1 MGDGLSYYGVGLTD
15 LLADKPLGS
24 RQMNQEQLNQ
34 ARRYMEAGQRDK
46 ARAIAQ
52 AALDENPDDILAWRI
67 MARAAETKDEC
78 QSALYRILALKP
90 DDEWAQNALAH
101 LVSEPAEPVP
111 ESAPKELPKRRQLPI
126 ALIGGA
132 AVVVVLVC
140 VVGGCLIVS
149 RMQSATQD
157 ALPAAGSATQDTEVP
172 SEMPSAVAPT
182 VTPLLTWTP
191 TDTAQPPTPAPP
203 TVTPLPSATP
213 LPTVT
218 PLPPPTPKVGRVGER
233 VEAGGIALTVV
244 SVSTLNEIDEF
255 WLPDAGNIFL
265 VIDVIVENASRD
277 DEAPYNPLYFSV
289 KDSDSFEY
297 NTSMLAPDPALSS
310 GTLVRG
316 DKSRGNVA
324 FEVPITASG
333 FIVTY
338 EPLVILGGYGPIRI
352 DLGR

>member
-1 MGDGLSYYGVGLTD
+1 
-15 LLADKPLGS
+15 
-24 RQMNQEQLNQ
+24 MNQEQLNQ

-52 AALDENPDDILAWRI
+52 AALDENSDDILAWRI
-67 MARAAETKDEC
+67 MARAAPTKDEC

-90 DDEWAQNALAH
+90 DDEWAQSALAH
-101 LVSEPAEPVP
+101 LVSEPAEPAP
-111 ESAPKELPKRRQLPI
+111 EPAPKELPKRRQLPT

-132 AVVVVLVC
+132 AAVLLLC
-140 VVGGCLIVS
+140 VVGGCLIIVS
-149 RMQSATQD
+149 RMQGTTQD
-157 ALPAAGSATQDTEVP
+157 APPAADSAIQDTEVP
-172 SEMPSAVAPT
+172 SEMPSAAAPT

-191 TDTAQPPTPAPP
+191 TDTAQPPTPAP
-203 TVTPLPSATP
+203 
-213 LPTVT
+213 PTVT

-297 NTSMLAPDPALSS
+297 DTSMLAPDPALSS

-338 EPLVILGGYGPIRI
+338 EPLVILGGYEPIRI